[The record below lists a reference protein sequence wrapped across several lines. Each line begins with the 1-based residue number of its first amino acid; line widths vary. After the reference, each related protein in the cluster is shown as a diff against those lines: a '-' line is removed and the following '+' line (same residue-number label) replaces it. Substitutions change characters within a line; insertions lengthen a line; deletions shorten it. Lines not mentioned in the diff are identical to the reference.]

1 MSVISL
7 DEWRKKQAV
16 ISNLKSPLPQNI
28 PWDKLGV
35 KRTEDIDPRTANIFA
50 LFIVL
55 DRAWRKPFSIKS
67 NFARQGA
74 MHVAIAASEG
84 FITTNFGDDTWGR
97 HWCITERG
105 MSVKEELNEVVRA
118 VINDQVDTT
127 IED

>member
-16 ISNLKSPLPQNI
+16 ISNLKSPFPQNI

-35 KRTEDIDPRTANIFA
+35 ELTDEVDPGTSNLSAFCIG
-50 LFIVL
+50 L
-55 DRAWRKPFSIKS
+55 DRAWLKPFSIKA
-67 NFARQGA
+67 NFARKGA
-74 MHVAIAASEG
+74 IHVAIAASEG

>member
-28 PWDKLGV
+28 PWEKLGV
-35 KRTEDIDPRTANIFA
+35 KRTDELDPRTANIFA

-74 MHVAIAASEG
+74 MHVAIAASEA
-84 FITTNFGDDTWGR
+84 FITTNMGDDTWGNY
-97 HWCITERG
+97 WCITELG
-105 MSVKEELNEVVRA
+105 MTVKEELNAVVRE
-118 VINDQVDTT
+118 V
-127 IED
+127 IEDVTTEDE